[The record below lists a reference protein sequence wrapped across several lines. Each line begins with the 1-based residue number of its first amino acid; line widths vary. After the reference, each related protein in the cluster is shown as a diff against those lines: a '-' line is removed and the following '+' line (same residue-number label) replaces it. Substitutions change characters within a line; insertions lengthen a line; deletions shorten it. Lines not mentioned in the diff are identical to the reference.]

1 MLKSKR
7 ELIQK
12 TSYIYKDQKNKLKE
26 ISKSRGEESEHIRKA
41 LDMYLNI
48 KEETQ
53 IMNYDLMPL
62 DELKQHLNQL
72 KIEQEEAYSDFI
84 YQSIQSS
91 IEKIEEI
98 IKNKHENIKI

>member
-41 LDMYLNI
+41 LDMYLKI
-48 KEETQ
+48 KEEV
-53 IMNYDLMPL
+53 
-62 DELKQHLNQL
+62 
-72 KIEQEEAYSDFI
+72 
-84 YQSIQSS
+84 
-91 IEKIEEI
+91 
-98 IKNKHENIKI
+98 